1 MHVDAIVYTSNM
13 GSTRR
18 YAEALGKETG
28 LPVYA
33 LQDARRSL
41 KPGDSLLYL
50 GWLMAG
56 QVQGLKKA
64 REMYRVEAVCAVGM
78 GMNMEEETLRK
89 GNGLE
94 ESIPVFPLFGDLE
107 PEKLGG
113 VQRWL
118 VRFLGNALR
127 KKQNPTEE
135 EKRQGEML
143 LRGDHLYNAQTLAP
157 VLDWYRSK

>member
-1 MHVDAIVYTSNM
+1 MDAIVYTSNM

-18 YAEALGKETG
+18 YAETLGKETG

-41 KPGDSLLYL
+41 KPGVSLLFL
-50 GWLMAG
+50 GWVMAG

-64 REMYRVEAVCAVGM
+64 REMYRVEALCAVGM
-78 GMNMEEETLRK
+78 GMNLEETALRK
-89 GNGLE
+89 NNGLE
-94 ESIPVFPLFGDLE
+94 ESIPVFTLFGDLE

-113 VQRWL
+113 VQKL
-118 VRFLGNALR
+118 LIRFLGNALR
-127 KKQNPTEE
+127 KKQNPSEE

-143 LRGDHLYNAQTLAP
+143 LHGAHFYNAQTLSP